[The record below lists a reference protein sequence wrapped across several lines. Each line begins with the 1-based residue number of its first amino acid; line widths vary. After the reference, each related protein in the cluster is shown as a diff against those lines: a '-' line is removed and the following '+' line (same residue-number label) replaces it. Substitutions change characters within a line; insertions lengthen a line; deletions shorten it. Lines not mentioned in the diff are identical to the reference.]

1 MLVCIISAGCTG
13 ADSSRAGSTGA
24 VDSGARR
31 TGAGHMWP
39 EGKSIETKIIKQGT
53 TWNHSEMLGY
63 FQKV

>member
-1 MLVCIISAGCTG
+1 MAKSKTDSQSLTG
-13 ADSSRAGSTGA
+13 GSS
-24 VDSGARR
+24 V
-31 TGAGHMWP
+31 HMWP